1 MSHLFGQPLAR
12 RSFLKVGGASAAGLV
27 IAACGGE
34 DDPPTAEPAKQ
45 TDTRSADVVLD
56 FSDTT
61 GVLNYAYAL
70 EQLEAAFYTAVND
83 SLYNGARP
91 VERAALDDIMAHE
104 IAHRE
109 FFKAVLGK
117 DAIGALEPDF
127 SKVDFAS
134 RESVLQTAATFENL
148 GVGAYNGAARY
159 IDVDGPL
166 GAVPLMAAGDIV
178 SVEAR
183 HASTIL
189 DLLANT
195 RGGAFAPEAFDKA
208 LEPKAVLAAAQPFIK
223 TSIVVQNVPS

>member
-1 MSHLFGQPLAR
+1 
-12 RSFLKVGGASAAGLV
+12 
-27 IAACGGE
+27 
-34 DDPPTAEPAKQ
+34 
-45 TDTRSADVVLD
+45 
-56 FSDTT
+56 
-61 GVLNYAYAL
+61 
-70 EQLEAAFYTAVND
+70 
-83 SLYNGARP
+83 
-91 VERAALDDIMAHE
+91 MAHE

-127 SKVDFAS
+127 SKVDFS
-134 RESVLQTAATFENL
+134 NRESVLQTAATFENL

-183 HASTIL
+183 HASTIS

-195 RGGAFAPEAFDKA
+195 NGDAFAPDAFDKA
-208 LEPKAVLAAAQPFIK
+208 LTPKAVLAAAQPFIK

>member
-1 MSHLFGQPLAR
+1 MSTVFGQPLAR
-12 RSFLKVGGASAAGLV
+12 RSFLKVGGATAAGLV
-27 IAACGGE
+27 IAACGGDE
-34 DDPPTAEPAKQ
+34 DPTAETPTQ
-45 TDTRSADVVLD
+45 TEAEAADVVLD
-56 FSDTT
+56 FSETT

-83 SLYNGARP
+83 SLYNDARP
-91 VERAALDDIMAHE
+91 VERAVLDDIMAHE

-117 DAIGALEPDF
+117 DAIGALKPDF
-127 SKVDFAS
+127 SKVDFSS

-195 RGGAFAPEAFDKA
+195 QGGSFAPEAFDKA
-208 LEPKAVLAAAQPFIK
+208 LTPKAVLAAAQPFIK

>member
-1 MSHLFGQPLAR
+1 MSPNLGRPLAR
-12 RSFLKVGGASAAGLV
+12 RSFLKVGGATAAGLV
-27 IAACGGE
+27 LAACGGDE
-34 DDPPTAEPAKQ
+34 EPAADAAPPSEPE
-45 TDTRSADVVLD
+45 TADVVLD
-56 FSDTT
+56 FSDTV

-83 SLYNGARP
+83 SLYADARP

-117 DAIGALEPDF
+117 DAIGALKPDF
-127 SKVDFAS
+127 SKVDFSS
-134 RESVLQTAATFENL
+134 RTSVLRTAATFENL

-159 IDVDGPL
+159 IDVKGPL

-183 HASTIL
+183 HASTIS
-189 DLLANT
+189 DLLADTN
-195 RGGAFAPEAFDKA
+195 GDAFAPDAFDEA
-208 LEPKAVLAAAQPFIK
+208 LAPKAVLAAAQPFIK
-223 TSIVVQNVPS
+223 TSVVVRNVPS